1 MAGLAV
7 MDPTLLVLDRRKK
20 PLLLESFEVNGERR
34 VPEPGAVLDHRESRI
49 SVSFALL
56 APVGE
61 KALRYRTQLF
71 PLDAEPQRWTADPVR
86 EYLSLPAGRYS
97 LRIWGRDRSGNETG
111 PLELPFTIAPAPWR
125 TWWAYL
131 AYALLALGL
140 VTLGVKLRVRALSSL
155 NEELERKVDER
166 TSELARAR
174 DQALAATQAKSQ
186 FLANVSHE
194 LRTPLNAIIG
204 YSELLIDELADRG
217 VTELG

>member
-1 MAGLAV
+1 VLTTDDGLPTNACTWAAALDRRGLLWVGTMGGLAV
-7 MDPTLLVLDRRKK
+7 TDPALLVLDRRKK

-34 VPEPGAVLDHRESRI
+34 VPEPGAALDHRERRI

-71 PLDAEPQRWTADPVR
+71 PLDAEPQRWTTDPVR
-86 EYLSLPAGRYS
+86 EYLSLPAGRYN

-111 PLELPFTIAPAPWR
+111 PLELPFSIAPAPWR

-131 AYALLALGL
+131 GYALFLGGL
-140 VTLGVKLRVRALSSL
+140 VTLGVRLRVRTLSSL

-166 TSELARAR
+166 TSELAKARPGSRPPRPRASSSP
-174 DQALAATQAKSQ
+174 T
-186 FLANVSHE
+186 
-194 LRTPLNAIIG
+194 
-204 YSELLIDELADRG
+204 
-217 VTELG
+217 